1 MKNYIL
7 ILAISLIASCAHQ
20 TKINY
25 ERMPQSTDE
34 LVNQVPKIN
43 EDILNPDIF
52 NEKSCSTYIYKLT
65 DYLYKLPSNY
75 YYPKTENDKSFL
87 LESGPETYKN
97 LLMLKINLQ
106 ARFSALKSPAP
117 DCIKAVRRG
126 IRITRYV
133 ADGLSEW
140 MYYQGKFKS
149 NIETFSEI
157 HQQTFIHPEFIN
169 EVENDKFNLKTG
181 DVILMRGQSF
191 VSSMIARI
199 GDEDANFSHLGIVGE
214 DETGKKYLVEALIET
229 GTILTPLDEW
239 LKKEEARLVVYRN
252 QNENLALNA
261 GKKIVQYV
269 KERLKK
275 DGVIP
280 YDFGMNTKSHDEL
293 FCSEVVQVAYELGSN
308 NTISL
313 PMYKTTFFEL
323 KDESFVKDMGIK
335 QLETFAPY
343 DIEMDPRFT
352 AVAEYRHL
360 KLLRKLKLHDAS
372 MSALFNWMIEK
383 DYDFSANPKAFL
395 MSKSAWILRQLGLL
409 KSKMQKSMPAGA
421 VATVVKFND
430 LTKIVYPYL
439 FDLEEKYFNEHGF
452 APTYRELLTAMEEFR
467 KADCIKF
474 NQLSQKSYEENAP
487 QAEINKTMHS
497 VFRSRYLKCE

>member
-1 MKNYIL
+1 MKKLISISTL
-7 ILAISLIASCAHQ
+7 IIILAACSHKPRVNL
-20 TKINY
+20 

-34 LVNQVPKIN
+34 LINQVPRIN
-43 EDILNPDIF
+43 EDILNPQTF
-52 NEKSCSTYIYKLT
+52 NEANCANYIYKLT

-75 YYPKTENDKSFL
+75 YYPKSQNDKSFL
-87 LESGPETYKN
+87 LDSGPETYQN
-97 LLMLKINLQ
+97 ILMLKINLQ
-106 ARFSALKSPAP
+106 TRFNQFKNPGA

-140 MYYQGKFKS
+140 LHFQGKFKS

-157 HQQTFIHPEFIN
+157 HQQTFIHPDFIH
-169 EVENDKFNLKTG
+169 EIEDDKFQLKTG

-199 GDEDANFSHLGIVGE
+199 GDEDANFSHLGMVGE
-214 DETGKKYLVEALIET
+214 DENGKQYLVEALIET

-239 LKKEEARLVVYRN
+239 IKKEEARLVVYRSKD
-252 QNENLALNA
+252 EKLAEQA
-261 GKKIVQYV
+261 GKRIVQYV
-269 KERLKK
+269 KQRLKK

-293 FCSEVVQVAYELGSN
+293 FCSEVVQVAYELASEN
-308 NTISL
+308 KISL
-313 PMYKTTFFEL
+313 PMHKTTFYEL
-323 KDESFVKDMGIK
+323 KDESFVKEMGIK

-343 DIEMDPRFT
+343 DIEMDQRFT

-372 MSALFNWMIEK
+372 MSALFNWMVEK
-383 DYDFSANPKAFL
+383 NYDFTANPKAFI
-395 MSKSAWILRQLGLL
+395 MSKSAWLLRQLGLL

-430 LTKIVYPYL
+430 LTNIVYPYL
-439 FDLEEKYFNEHGF
+439 FEHEENFFKENGF
-452 APTYRELLTAMEEFR
+452 APTYRELLVAMEDFR
-467 KADCIKF
+467 KKDCRKF
-474 NQLSQKSYEENAP
+474 IELSNLNNEGQV
-487 QAEINKTMHS
+487 QAELSKTMHS
-497 VFRSRYLKCE
+497 LFRSKTLTCE